1 MNVYIASF
9 MLLLFNAVGV
19 NPPAAA
25 MATETAGNEVAS
37 ESELATPSDW
47 DKAARTFIQ
56 SEMPFAVRVSS
67 GRNTTSVWP
76 VLPVLSTIGDKLEHV
91 EGAP

>member
-19 NPPAAA
+19 NAPAAA
-25 MATETAGNEVAS
+25 VAAETAENEIVPQIDGTISQDWENAAHALMQR
-37 ESELATPSDW
+37 ENPSPVTF
-47 DKAARTFIQ
+47 AANRQTNPIW
-56 SEMPFAVRVSS
+56 S
-67 GRNTTSVWP
+67 
-76 VLPVLSTIGDKLEHV
+76 VLPIASTIGDKLEHE

>member
-37 ESELATPSDW
+37 EAESAAPSDW
-47 DKAARTFIQ
+47 DKVARAFVE
-56 SEMPFAVRVSS
+56 SDMPLAVRMS
-67 GRNTTSVWP
+67 GGRDTASVWS
-76 VLPVLSTIGDKLEHV
+76 VLPVRSTIGDKLEHE

>member
-25 MATETAGNEVAS
+25 MATETAGNEVTS
-37 ESELATPSDW
+37 EAEATTPSDW
-47 DKAARTFIQ
+47 GKVAQTFIQ
-56 SEMPFAVRVSS
+56 SEAPFAIRLQS
-67 GRNTTSVWP
+67 GRDIASIWS
-76 VLPVLSTIGDKLEHV
+76 VLPVQFTIGDKLEHE

>member
-19 NPPAAA
+19 NTPATA
-25 MATETAGNEVAS
+25 MATETAGNEAAS
-37 ESELATPSDW
+37 AVELSTSPDW
-47 DKAARTFIQ
+47 DDAARAFIQ
-56 SEMPFAVRVSS
+56 SEKPFTAMASDENDSKPIWSVSS
-67 GRNTTSVWP
+67 IGW
-76 VLPVLSTIGDKLEHV
+76 TIGDKLEHE

>member
-19 NPPAAA
+19 NTPAAA
-25 MATETAGNEVAS
+25 MATETAGNEAAS
-37 ESELATPSDW
+37 EAELSTSADW
-47 DKAARTFIQ
+47 DDATRAFIISEQPFIAAVNGERYTNPIWTELPIA
-56 SEMPFAVRVSS
+56 S
-67 GRNTTSVWP
+67 TT
-76 VLPVLSTIGDKLEHV
+76 GDKLEYE

>member
-19 NPPAAA
+19 NTPAAA

-37 ESELATPSDW
+37 EAELSTSPDW
-47 DKAARTFIQ
+47 DDAARTFIL
-56 SEMPFAVRVSS
+56 SDTPFIVSV
-67 GRNTTSVWP
+67 SVELDTKPIWS
-76 VLPVLSTIGDKLEHV
+76 VLPIGSTIGDKLEHE

>member
-25 MATETAGNEVAS
+25 MATETAGNEVAAAR
-37 ESELATPSDW
+37 ELAVPADHDNATQGFIHSDTALALRSRGGG
-47 DKAARTFIQ
+47 DTKAD
-56 SEMPFAVRVSS
+56 
-67 GRNTTSVWP
+67 WP
-76 VLPVLSTIGDKLEHV
+76 VLPVQSTNGDKLEHE

>member
-19 NPPAAA
+19 NTPAAA
-25 MATETAGNEVAS
+25 MATETAGNEAAS
-37 ESELATPSDW
+37 EVELSTSADW
-47 DKAARTFIQ
+47 DDAARAFIL
-56 SEMPFAVRVSS
+56 SEQPFIVAVS
-67 GRNTTSVWP
+67 GELDTKPIWS
-76 VLPVLSTIGDKLEHV
+76 VLPTASTIGDKLEHE